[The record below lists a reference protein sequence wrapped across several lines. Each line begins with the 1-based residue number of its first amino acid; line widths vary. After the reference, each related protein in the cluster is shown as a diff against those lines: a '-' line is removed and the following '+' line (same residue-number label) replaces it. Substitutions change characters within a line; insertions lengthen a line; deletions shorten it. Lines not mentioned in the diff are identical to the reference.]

1 MSLVTGMLVSLRSR
15 NSRIALTKGGKAT
28 VLTKKVGTVCDKL
41 QQQIA
46 SCVLEKFCENICL
59 CNRILSPQQ
68 VSQILSDLIF
78 GNILLRQNSVAVT
91 KIFTKILQYTRSNFA
106 VTCHHDML
114 LQLVAWCVPAL
125 KVLLR
130 VLHVEISTCI
140 PGPCSRLVFLGDL
153 IVIFG
158 RASPFLSY
166 PGKTL
171 GQLKGEIIRKV
182 KASGGGQKK
191 FHYEKSM

>member
-78 GNILLRQNSVAVT
+78 GN
-91 KIFTKILQYTRSNFA
+91 
-106 VTCHHDML
+106 ML
-114 LQLVAWCVPAL
+114 L
-125 KVLLR
+125 
-130 VLHVEISTCI
+130 
-140 PGPCSRLVFLGDL
+140 
-153 IVIFG
+153 
-158 RASPFLSY
+158 
-166 PGKTL
+166 
-171 GQLKGEIIRKV
+171 
-182 KASGGGQKK
+182 
-191 FHYEKSM
+191 